1 MILKGSQRSGGK
13 QLGLHLLR
21 EDQNEHVEV
30 HEVSGFVSE
39 TVLGAMKEAQALS
52 KGTRCQQYLFSVSL
66 NPPAAESAGVEVFE
80 RALRLIEEKM
90 GLVDQP
96 RVVVFHEK
104 EGRRHCHAVWSRID
118 AQTMSAK
125 PLPFFK
131 SRLRDV
137 AKQLFIENGW
147 ELPKGFESRE
157 RRDPRNFTLQE
168 WQQANRAGLDAKQL
182 KGLAQEA
189 WVMSDNRAAFT
200 RALEER
206 GMFLARGDR
215 RSHVV
220 VTLNGDVFALSR
232 LTAVRTKEIAAR
244 LGEAATLPSIGER
257 LSSLGGDMAARM
269 KSHISEAKRIAS
281 NAMKPLYERKQA
293 LQTQHKAERQR
304 LQEAQ
309 AKRVKSEQAKRAS
322 KIRHGIKGAWDV
334 LTGRYWKQRREN
346 EREAEQ
352 GIQRDLKER
361 NELRQQQ
368 LAERQALQVEIAAK
382 RTQHATQVLK
392 LYKNAVEFREM
403 ARTGHSRDYGRGLEL
418 GR

>member
-1 MILKGSQRSGGK
+1 M
-13 QLGLHLLR
+13 
-21 EDQNEHVEV
+21 
-30 HEVSGFVSE
+30 
-39 TVLGAMKEAQALS
+39 
-52 KGTRCQQYLFSVSL
+52 
-66 NPPAAESAGVEVFE
+66 FE

-125 PLPFFK
+125 PLRFFK
-131 SRLRDV
+131 SKLRDV

-157 RRDPRNFTLQE
+157 QRDPRNFTLKE
-168 WQQANRAGLDAKQL
+168 WQQASRAGLDAKQL

-189 WVMSDNRAAFT
+189 WAMSDNRAAFT

-206 GMFLARGDR
+206 GLFLARGDR
-215 RSHVV
+215 RSHVA
-220 VTLNGDVFALSR
+220 VTLSGDVFALSR
-232 LTAVRTKEIAAR
+232 LTGVRTKEVTAR
-244 LGEAATLPSIGER
+244 LGDAASLPSVGER
-257 LSSLGGDMAARM
+257 LSALGGDMAARM
-269 KSHISEAKRIAS
+269 KSHIAEAKRIAS
-281 NAMKPLYERKQA
+281 NAMKPLHERKQA

-304 LQEAQ
+304 LQEGQ
-309 AKRVKSEQAKRAS
+309 ATRLKAEQTERAS

-346 EREAEQ
+346 ERDALLSV
-352 GIQRDLKER
+352 QRDRSQRDEL
-361 NELRQQQ
+361 LRQQH
-368 LAERQALQVEIAAK
+368 AERRALQAEIAAK

-403 ARTGHSRDYGRGLEL
+403 ARTGQSRDYGRGLEL

>member
-1 MILKGSQRSGGK
+1 MILKASQRSGGK

-39 TVLGAMKEAQALS
+39 TVLGAMKEAHALS

-66 NPPAAESAGVEVFE
+66 NPPASESAGVEVFE

-90 GLVDQP
+90 GLIDQP

-131 SRLRDV
+131 SKLRDV

-157 RRDPRNFTLQE
+157 QRDPRNFTLTE

-189 WVMSDNRAAFT
+189 WARSDNRAAFS

-206 GMFLARGDR
+206 GLFLARGDR

-220 VTLNGDVFALSR
+220 VTLNGDIFAVSR
-232 LTAVRTKEIAAR
+232 LTGMRTKEVATR
-244 LGEAATLPSIGER
+244 LGDAASLPSVSER
-257 LSSLGGDMAARM
+257 LAGLGSDMAARM
-269 KSHISEAKRIAS
+269 RSHIAEAKRIAS
-281 NAMKPLYERKQA
+281 NAMKPLLDRKSEMQA
-293 LQTQHKAERQR
+293 QHSVERQR
-304 LQEAQ
+304 MQDGQ
-309 AKRVKSEQAKRAS
+309 AKRLRAEQAERAS
-322 KIRHGIKGAWDV
+322 KIRHGVKGAWDV

-346 EREAEQ
+346 EREAFLGVERDRK
-352 GIQRDLKER
+352 QRD
-361 NELRQQQ
+361 ELRISQ
-368 LAERQALQVEIAAK
+368 LAERRALQAVIAEK
-382 RTQHATQVLK
+382 RTQHAAQVLK
-392 LYKNAVEFREM
+392 LYKNSFEFREM
-403 ARTGHSRDYGRGLEL
+403 ARTGQSRDHGRGLEL

>member
-66 NPPAAESAGVEVFE
+66 NPPSSENAGVEVFE

-131 SRLRDV
+131 SKLRDV

-157 RRDPRNFTLQE
+157 QRDPRNFTLKE

-189 WVMSDNRAAFT
+189 WAMSDNREAFT

-206 GMFLARGDR
+206 GLFLARGDR

-220 VTLNGDVFALSR
+220 VTLNGDVFAVSR
-232 LTAVRTKEIAAR
+232 LTGVKTKEVTAR
-244 LGEAATLPSIGER
+244 LGDAASLPGVSER
-257 LSSLGGDMAARM
+257 LSGLAADMAARM
-269 KSHISEAKRIAS
+269 KSHIAEAKRIAT
-281 NAMKPLYERKQA
+281 NAMRPLIERKQA
-293 LQTQHKAERQR
+293 MQAQHRLERQR
-304 LQEAQ
+304 MQEGQ
-309 AKRVKSEQAKRAS
+309 AKRVKAEQAERAS

-334 LTGRYWKQRREN
+334 LTGRYWRQRREN
-346 EREAEQ
+346 EREALF
-352 GIQRDLKER
+352 GVQRDR
-361 NELRQQQ
+361 NQRDELRQQQ
-368 LAERQALQVEIAAK
+368 LAERRALQSDIAAK

-403 ARTGHSRDYGRGLEL
+403 ARTGQSRDYGRGLEL

>member
-1 MILKGSQRSGGK
+1 
-13 QLGLHLLR
+13 
-21 EDQNEHVEV
+21 
-30 HEVSGFVSE
+30 
-39 TVLGAMKEAQALS
+39 
-52 KGTRCQQYLFSVSL
+52 
-66 NPPAAESAGVEVFE
+66 
-80 RALRLIEEKM
+80 
-90 GLVDQP
+90 
-96 RVVVFHEK
+96 
-104 EGRRHCHAVWSRID
+104 
-118 AQTMSAK
+118 
-125 PLPFFK
+125 
-131 SRLRDV
+131 
-137 AKQLFIENGW
+137 
-147 ELPKGFESRE
+147 
-157 RRDPRNFTLQE
+157 
-168 WQQANRAGLDAKQL
+168 
-182 KGLAQEA
+182 
-189 WVMSDNRAAFT
+189 
-200 RALEER
+200 
-206 GMFLARGDR
+206 MFLARGDR
-215 RSHVV
+215 RSHVA

-232 LTAVRTKEIAAR
+232 LTGVRTKEVAAR
-244 LGEAATLPSIGER
+244 LGDAASLPSIGER

-281 NAMKPLYERKQA
+281 NALKPLYERKQA

-304 LQEAQ
+304 LQEGQ